1 MLNLVIALPGEARPI
16 ISRLRLERLE
26 GGAAFPL
33 YSGDRIR
40 LVVSGCGKIAAAAAT
55 AYLGAALPDPR
66 PCAWLNLGVA
76 GHGSSPRGTALLAHK
91 VVDRASGRSYY
102 PAITFPFPGSTT
114 ALVTVDEAET
124 GYPEP
129 SAYDMEASGFCATA
143 MRFAGAE
150 LVHCLKIVSDTPEDP
165 PDQLSGNMVE
175 ALVQA
180 RMDLVEQLTCIL
192 ADLGAEAAGLERDP
206 PRYAEILDRWHF
218 TASERRQLRHLL
230 QRRHALSAGEPV
242 PAAEWEDLKRGKDVL
257 IFLRRLLDAQAP
269 LRF

>member
-1 MLNLVIALPGEARPI
+1 MLNLVIALPGEARPV

-26 GGAAFPL
+26 RGAAFPL
-33 YSGDRIR
+33 YSGDRVR

-76 GHGSSPRGTALLAHK
+76 GHGSSARGAVLLAHK
-91 VVDRASGRSYY
+91 VVDRAGGRSYY

-124 GYPEP
+124 AYPEP
-129 SAYDMEASGFCATA
+129 CAYDMEASGFCAA
-143 MRFAGAE
+143 ALRFAGAE

-165 PDQLSGNMVE
+165 LHKLSRKEAE

-180 RMDLVEQLTCIL
+180 RIDLVEQLVCIL

-206 PRYAEILDRWHF
+206 PRYAEILERWHF

-230 QRRHALSAGEPV
+230 QRRHALSGGEPV
-242 PAAEWEDLKRGKDVL
+242 PQAEWDDLKRGKDVL